1 MNKALLYMAG
11 IFSAG
16 CALISM
22 NRSDNGFIM
31 NKDTN
36 NIVQKDGTIV
46 EYGHIRNRIPKNM
59 TRVYKPSVY
68 AFVQKGT
75 LKI

>member
-11 IFSAG
+11 IFTAG

-22 NRSDNGFIM
+22 NRSDNGFVM

-46 EYGHIRNRIPKNM
+46 EYGNIRNRVPKNM
-59 TRVYKPSVY
+59 TRIYRPKTY
-68 AFVQKGT
+68 AFVPKGP
-75 LKI
+75 IRI